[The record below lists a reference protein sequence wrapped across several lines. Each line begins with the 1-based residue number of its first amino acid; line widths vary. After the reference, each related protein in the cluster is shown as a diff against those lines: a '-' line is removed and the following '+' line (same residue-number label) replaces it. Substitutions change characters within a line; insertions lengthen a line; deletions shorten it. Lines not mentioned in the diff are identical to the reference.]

1 MTGTKPQL
9 ITFGIS
15 HYCEKARWAL
25 DWHGVDYDEIGWP
38 PGLHFILAK
47 RCGAKDTTLP
57 ILLDGKRVIQGSD
70 AIIDP
75 DYPHISS
82 KIDQGVAI

>member
-25 DWHGVDYDEIGWP
+25 DWHGVDYDEIGRP